1 MEYQFGIYKLQNR
14 YLNAIFKTAKRGTQ
28 SMKNLAVRDL
38 DSSDYKL
45 WDDLVEAS
53 LHGTIFHTTDWLSL
67 FNSPMCSY
75 HQHLYG
81 CFKDD
86 ELIGGCSFLSNE
98 SKLLNIASTAY
109 NMTPYGGFVLKD
121 VYDNTKIHERESFQK
136 SVIESILNYIESKKL
151 DGVFIANT
159 PEFADVRPFTQ
170 ENWIANV
177 KYTYYFDLS
186 NNIENTVSKT
196 VKRNVQKA
204 LKNGVQIRKESSPQ
218 IFYDLLK
225 DTFEKHG
232 LKPPVT
238 FQFLEQTLNM
248 LHATGKGN
256 MWIAQMPSGEVAS
269 AEIIVWDSKRAY
281 SWAAAS
287 NSYFKSSGS
296 STLLFYNILQ
306 DLKSSN
312 FKEIN
317 LMTANLPHLASFS
330 AYFNPKLV
338 PYYSLSKTNKKYNI
352 FKMINSL
359 FR

>member
-1 MEYQFGIYKLQNR
+1 
-14 YLNAIFKTAKRGTQ
+14 
-28 SMKNLAVRDL
+28 MKNLAVRDL

-81 CFKDD
+81 YFKDD
-86 ELIGGCSFLSNE
+86 ELIGGCSFLSNG
-98 SKLLNIASTAY
+98 SKLLNLASTAY

-121 VYDNTKIHERESFQK
+121 AYDNTKIHERESFQK
-136 SVIESILNYIESKKL
+136 SVIESILNYMKSKKL
-151 DGVFIANT
+151 DGIFITNP
-159 PEFADVRPFTQ
+159 PEFVDVRPFTQ

-186 NNIENTVSKT
+186 NNIENTISRT
-196 VKRNVQKA
+196 VKRNVNMA
-204 LKNGVQIRKESSPQ
+204 LRNGVQIRKESSPQ

-248 LHATGKGN
+248 LHATGKGD

-269 AEIIVWDSKRAY
+269 AQIVVWDSKRAY

-287 NSYFKSSGS
+287 NSNFKTSGS
-296 STLLFYNILQ
+296 STLLDYTILKE
-306 DLKSSN
+306 LKDKD

-317 LMTANLPHLASFS
+317 FMRANIPHLTRYASE
-330 AYFNPKLV
+330 FNPRLV
-338 PYYSLSKTNKKYNI
+338 PYYSLSKTNKKYCFLKKI
-352 FKMINSL
+352 HRVF
-359 FR
+359 